1 MEEEEVCRGRKR
13 RRLDETS
20 EPVSRRPARS
30 SRRRGRATE
39 AKIAKERR
47 RKRGLRK
54 ISLPGQRVDW
64 ISQTTNTTASSGDVI
79 GVTILRHCL

>member
-1 MEEEEVCRGRKR
+1 M
-13 RRLDETS
+13 DETI
-20 EPVSRRPARS
+20 EPVSRRPPRS
-30 SRRRGRATE
+30 SRRRRRATE

-54 ISLPGQRVDW
+54 ISLPGQHVDW

-79 GVTILRHCL
+79 SVTILRLKFTV